1 MRIGQESFQRTTASH
16 RRECPGKSSDD
27 THSDGRSYRDQ
38 RPPKRG
44 RYQGQNGRP
53 LDRRNYQD
61 RGYSERG
68 YTNQGGRPHG

>member
-16 RRECPGKSSDD
+16 RREYPGKSSDD
-27 THSDGRSYRDQ
+27 TYSDGRSYRDQ
-38 RPPKRG
+38 RLPERG
-44 RYQGQNGRP
+44 RYQSQNGRP

-68 YTNQGGRPHG
+68 HTNQGGRLPE